1 MMSMGGAPPLTLNHV
16 NIPSRDPEG
25 LRRWYVDVLGFR
37 REGDYLWSGGT
48 MLNIVYGTP
57 LGREACWH
65 FGFRAAAFRDD
76 RRVCDLRF
84 IASSLRVDAS
94 LSFWHAPHFGFR
106 VADRAALDAW
116 TEQLR
121 EHAVAVDEPE
131 VHGEY
136 ATIYAED
143 PEGNT
148 FEIYVEPAP

>member
-37 REGDYLWSGGT
+37 RDGDYLWSGGT
-48 MLNIVYGTP
+48 MLNIVFGTP
-57 LGREACWH
+57 LGREACW
-65 FGFRAAAFRDD
+65 
-76 RRVCDLRF
+76 
-84 IASSLRVDAS
+84 
-94 LSFWHAPHFGFR
+94 HFGFR

-116 TEQLR
+116 TARLR
-121 EHAVAVDEPE
+121 EHGVAVDDPE
-131 VHGEY
+131 IDGEY
-136 ATIYAED
+136 ATIYVED